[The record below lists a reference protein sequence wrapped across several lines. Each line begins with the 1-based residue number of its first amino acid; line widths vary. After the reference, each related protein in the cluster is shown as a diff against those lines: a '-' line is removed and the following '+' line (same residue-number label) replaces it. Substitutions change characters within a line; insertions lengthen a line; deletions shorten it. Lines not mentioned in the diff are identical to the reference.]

1 MWDIF
6 PIWGALPLNLHSHIL
21 CLVLIPDH
29 FLHVYLKDSFPLPLP
44 CMEWKNHKIG
54 DAEQWEFAFMDRQ
67 ALFKDIMFKDLK
79 PPKKPN

>member
-1 MWDIF
+1 
-6 PIWGALPLNLHSHIL
+6 
-21 CLVLIPDH
+21 
-29 FLHVYLKDSFPLPLP
+29 
-44 CMEWKNHKIG
+44 MEWKNHKIG